1 MHHIYHAI
9 TDLLFK
15 EETSLTQA
23 CAKKLHV
30 KMVINANSI
39 DLLSASKGSSTGLN
53 KESSPHQKL
62 APQV

>member
-1 MHHIYHAI
+1 M
-9 TDLLFK
+9 LFK

-23 CAKKLHV
+23 YAKKLHV